1 MRTQVHDFKN
11 KGGEKEDKKTRTSR
25 ITKGNKK
32 KKTHTLARNSQGK
45 LFFWVSP
52 RNKQRLGMKAG
63 LRAPACLI
71 FLSLSLFLLHRQQ
84 WQAEMTLHSHQGRN
98 KKGAYFTPQ
107 EECKDSHRGKT
118 KVHDLHP
125 LEGVHGER
133 KDAASRILPMSAR
146 PCYTLT
152 FYTLRGCKTCT
163 LSINWIKSGR
173 NVQRKD

>member
-1 MRTQVHDFKN
+1 MRTQVHDFKKKK

-25 ITKGNKK
+25 ITKGNRKK
-32 KKTHTLARNSQGK
+32 KHTLARNSQGK
-45 LFFWVSP
+45 LFWVSP
-52 RNKQRLGMKAG
+52 WNKQRLGMKAG

-84 WQAEMTLHSHQGRN
+84 WQAEMTLHSHQGR
-98 KKGAYFTPQ
+98 KKKRGRTLHPR
-107 EECKDSHRGKT
+107 KGVDSHRGKT

-146 PCYTLT
+146 PCSTLT
-152 FYTLRGCKTCT
+152 FYTLKGCKTCT
-163 LSINWIKSGR
+163 LSINQFKSGR